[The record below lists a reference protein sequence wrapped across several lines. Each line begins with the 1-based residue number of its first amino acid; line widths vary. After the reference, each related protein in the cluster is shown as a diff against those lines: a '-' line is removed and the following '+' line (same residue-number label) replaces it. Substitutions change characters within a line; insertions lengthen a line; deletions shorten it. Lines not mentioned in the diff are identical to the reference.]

1 VTAFDDLGLSRP
13 LLKALAAQNYRVP
26 TPIQARAIPV
36 LLGGRDLLGIA
47 QTGTGKTA
55 AFTLPILDRIS
66 ARGSRPQAGTCH
78 ALILSPTRE
87 LCAQIGTAVRE
98 YGRFSPV
105 GVATVYG
112 GVSISKQIQAVKPG
126 IDIVVATPGRLV
138 DLVDRRA
145 LSLEKVSI
153 FVLDEADQMLDLGFI
168 HAIRKI
174 TRHLPKRRQSMFFS
188 ATMPREIASLARELL
203 NDPVRLE
210 ITPAASTVESVT
222 QQVIHLSA
230 SNKLHILIDL
240 LSTMPRSIVF
250 TRTKRGADRLTRG
263 LSGAAVDAL
272 AIHGNKSQAQ
282 RERALSKFRNG
293 QTKVLVATDV
303 AARGIDID
311 EVSHIVNYDLPE
323 IPESYVHR
331 IGRTARAGASGVAI
345 SFCEPEQRPLLR
357 AIELLIKAEIQPVDH
372 RLATRPSAGEAKH
385 VGTRDN
391 HRPRAGH
398 VKRRR
403 KSLKHLQKTKGPGQR
418 LSA

>member
-1 VTAFDDLGLSRP
+1 VTTFENLGLSQS
-13 LLKALAAQNYRVP
+13 LLKALAAQNYCVP
-26 TPIQARAIPV
+26 TPIQARAIPA

-55 AFTLPILDRIS
+55 AFALPILDRLS
-66 ARGSRPQAGTCH
+66 ARGTRPRAGACH

-87 LCAQIGTAVRE
+87 LCAQIGSAVRE
-98 YGRFSPV
+98 YGRFSQLT
-105 GVATVYG
+105 VATVYG
-112 GVSISKQIQAVKPG
+112 GVSINRQIQAVRPG
-126 IDIVVATPGRLV
+126 VDIVVATPGRLV

-145 LSLEKVSI
+145 LSLEKVSM

-188 ATMPREIASLARELL
+188 ATMPKEIASLARELL
-203 NDPVRLE
+203 GDPVRLE
-210 ITPAASTVESVT
+210 ITPAATTVESVN
-222 QQVIHLSA
+222 QQVIHLSTG
-230 SNKLHILIDL
+230 NKLPVLVDL

-263 LSGAAVDAL
+263 LSAASIHAL

-282 RERALSKFRNG
+282 REQALSKFRNG
-293 QTKVLVATDV
+293 QTAVLVATDI

-331 IGRTARAGASGVAI
+331 IGRTARAGARGVAI
-345 SFCEPEQRPLLR
+345 SFCEPQQRPLLR
-357 AIELLIKAEIQPVDH
+357 AIEQLIRTDIEPVDH
-372 RLATRPSAGEAKH
+372 SLASRPSPGEPKH
-385 VGTRDN
+385 VRTRDN
-391 HRPRAGH
+391 NQRRTGDMQRGR
-398 VKRRR
+398 KSSQRRR
-403 KSLKHLQKTKGPGQR
+403 NSRLADRR